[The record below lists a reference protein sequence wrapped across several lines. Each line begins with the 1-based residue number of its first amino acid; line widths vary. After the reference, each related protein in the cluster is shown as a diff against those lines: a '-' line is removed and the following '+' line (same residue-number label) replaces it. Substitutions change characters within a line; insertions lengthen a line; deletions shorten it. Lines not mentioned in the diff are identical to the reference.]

1 MNNVKVKVSS
11 FDITGQ
17 IVNSKHLS
25 KEEKRIIENM
35 VVQIGEPKWNYD
47 DTFTYFSSKKC
58 KDTIERH
65 YNNNIHKYPKY
76 KCNIID

>member
-35 VVQIGEPKWNYD
+35 VVQIGEPK
-47 DTFTYFSSKKC
+47 
-58 KDTIERH
+58 
-65 YNNNIHKYPKY
+65 
-76 KCNIID
+76 